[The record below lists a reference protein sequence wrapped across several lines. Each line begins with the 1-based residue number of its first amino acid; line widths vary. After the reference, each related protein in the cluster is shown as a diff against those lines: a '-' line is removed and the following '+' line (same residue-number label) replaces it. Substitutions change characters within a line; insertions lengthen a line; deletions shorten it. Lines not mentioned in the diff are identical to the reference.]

1 MFLPLSFSIIL
12 QIITISCIQKGGNKL
27 IMAKDSQ
34 IDPKDVRVDK
44 AHGGQTLTDEEGK
57 NHNLT
62 HKKQSND
69 RHKPGSDM

>member
-1 MFLPLSFSIIL
+1 
-12 QIITISCIQKGGNKL
+12 
-27 IMAKDSQ
+27 MAKDSQ